1 MSTPDVFVAYTSSP
15 PKNSC
20 QKVRLCSWCKK
31 STVLKDFTSS
41 DGEKVV
47 SCKGLCSA
55 TCFEQAMKN
64 IKENDVHITNTQENL
79 RSQGLPGTNKT
90 GECLSKSTPPPPHP
104 RRLVYLKGKVG
115 GLKREEEIN
124 FVLLKRGLI
133 REGGAI
139 EDL

>member
-15 PKNSC
+15 PKNSF

-90 GECLSKSTPPPPHP
+90 GECLSKSTPPPPSQ
-104 RRLVYLKGKVG
+104 RLVYLKGKVG

-139 EDL
+139 EYL

>member
-90 GECLSKSTPPPPHP
+90 GECLSKSTPPPP
-104 RRLVYLKGKVG
+104 RRLVYLKGKVGG

-133 REGGAI
+133 REGGAM

>member
-1 MSTPDVFVAYTSSP
+1 MFFTIGVSTPDVFVAYTSSP

-90 GECLSKSTPPPPHP
+90 GECLSKSTPPPQKAC
-104 RRLVYLKGKVG
+104 LSQGKGGGGDLKGRRK
-115 GLKREEEIN
+115 LTL
-124 FVLLKRGLI
+124 FF
-133 REGGAI
+133 
-139 EDL
+139 

>member
-15 PKNSC
+15 PKNSF

-90 GECLSKSTPPPPHP
+90 GECLSKSTPPPPQKAC
-104 RRLVYLKGKVG
+104 LSQGKGG
-115 GLKREEEIN
+115 GT
-124 FVLLKRGLI
+124 
-133 REGGAI
+133 
-139 EDL
+139 

>member
-90 GECLSKSTPPPPHP
+90 GECLSKSPPPPP

-139 EDL
+139 EYL

>member
-90 GECLSKSTPPPPHP
+90 GECLSKSTPPPPP
-104 RRLVYLKGKVG
+104 RRLFFFKGKGG
-115 GLKREEEIN
+115 GLKRGGEIN

>member
-90 GECLSKSTPPPPHP
+90 GECLSKSTPPPHP
-104 RRLVYLKGKVG
+104 PEGLFISRERWGDLKGRRK
-115 GLKREEEIN
+115 LTL
-124 FVLLKRGLI
+124 FF
-133 REGGAI
+133 
-139 EDL
+139 